1 MHLQSRSS
9 WAQLTIRRVCVI
21 TTPSGRMF
29 ARSVEDHFTPACD
42 SIDVDIVNLDLD
54 ESHFTIGRGL
64 LADSK

>member
-1 MHLQSRSS
+1 M
-9 WAQLTIRRVCVI
+9 IRRVCII

-29 ARSVEDHFTPACD
+29 AQSVEDHFTPARD

-54 ESHFTIGRGL
+54 ESHFTIGRDL

>member
-29 ARSVEDHFTPACD
+29 GRSVEDHFTPARD
-42 SIDVDIVNLDLD
+42 SINVDIVNLDLD
-54 ESHFTIGRGL
+54 ESHFTIGRDL